1 MYGLKNQLCNKD
13 VVHQQKTW
21 GNHFWRAVLPVKT
34 QERVTMQAQ
43 VSFPYPVHVRGKDKF
58 DFLNESSFWVNVA
71 PYYLGLYFSFPV

>member
-1 MYGLKNQLCNKD
+1 M
-13 VVHQQKTW
+13 
-21 GNHFWRAVLPVKT
+21 KT